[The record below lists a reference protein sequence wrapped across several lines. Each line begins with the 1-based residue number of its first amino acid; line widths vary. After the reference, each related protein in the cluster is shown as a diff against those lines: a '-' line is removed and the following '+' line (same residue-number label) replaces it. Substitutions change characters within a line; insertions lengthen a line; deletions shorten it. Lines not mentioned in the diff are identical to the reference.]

1 MKQII
6 EKVCT
11 AKLFEFIIQNNR
23 KLNMEILSGIYP
35 TGTPAVEIIGHLCNY
50 INSFKMVERNEDVKA
65 ICDLTTQL
73 NGLRE
78 CYKVLESKYTE
89 TLKEKVLES
98 KYTETLKELSES
110 RKKQID
116 QSAVNNELSIL
127 TKKQEFE
134 IQELK
139 RQIYIKGLI
148 NSQGMEIFPPD
159 R

>member
-11 AKLFEFIIQNNR
+11 AKLFEFIIQNDR

-89 TLKEKVLES
+89 TLKE
-98 KYTETLKELSES
+98 LSES

-148 NSQGMEIFPPD
+148 NSRGMEIFPPD

>member
-11 AKLFEFIIQNNR
+11 AKLFEFIIQNNI
-23 KLNMEILSGIYP
+23 KLNMKILSGIYP

-78 CYKVLESKYTE
+78 CY
-89 TLKEKVLES
+89 KVLES

>member
-6 EKVCT
+6 EKVYT
-11 AKLFEFIIQNNR
+11 AKLFEFIIQNNI

-89 TLKEKVLES
+89 TLKE
-98 KYTETLKELSES
+98 LSES

-139 RQIYIKGLI
+139 RQIYIKGMI

>member
-6 EKVCT
+6 EKVYT

-89 TLKEKVLES
+89 TLKE
-98 KYTETLKELSES
+98 LSES

-139 RQIYIKGLI
+139 RQIYIKGMI
-148 NSQGMEIFPPD
+148 NSQGMEIFPPG

>member
-35 TGTPAVEIIGHLCNY
+35 TGTPAVEISGHLCNY

-78 CYKVLESKYTE
+78 CY
-89 TLKEKVLES
+89 KVLES

>member
-11 AKLFEFIIQNNR
+11 AKLFEFIIQNDR
-23 KLNMEILSGIYP
+23 KLNME
-35 TGTPAVEIIGHLCNY
+35 
-50 INSFKMVERNEDVKA
+50 

-89 TLKEKVLES
+89 TLKE
-98 KYTETLKELSES
+98 LSES
-110 RKKQID
+110 RKEQID

>member
-1 MKQII
+1 MHSK
-6 EKVCT
+6 
-11 AKLFEFIIQNNR
+11 AFEFIIQNNR

-89 TLKEKVLES
+89 TLKELS
-98 KYTETLKELSES
+98 KSL
-110 RKKQID
+110 KKQID

-148 NSQGMEIFPPD
+148 NSQGMEIFPPG

>member
-11 AKLFEFIIQNNR
+11 AKLFEFIIQNDR

-89 TLKEKVLES
+89 TLKE
-98 KYTETLKELSES
+98 LSES

-116 QSAVNNELSIL
+116 QSAINNELSIL
-127 TKKQEFE
+127 TKKQEFK

-148 NSQGMEIFPPD
+148 NSQRMEILPPG

>member
-89 TLKEKVLES
+89 TLKE
-98 KYTETLKELSES
+98 LSES

-148 NSQGMEIFPPD
+148 NSRGMEIFPPS

>member
-11 AKLFEFIIQNNR
+11 AKLFEFIIQNNI

-89 TLKEKVLES
+89 TLKE
-98 KYTETLKELSES
+98 LSES

-139 RQIYIKGLI
+139 RQIDIKGLI
-148 NSQGMEIFPPD
+148 NSQGMEIFPPG

>member
-1 MKQII
+1 
-6 EKVCT
+6 
-11 AKLFEFIIQNNR
+11 
-23 KLNMEILSGIYP
+23 
-35 TGTPAVEIIGHLCNY
+35 
-50 INSFKMVERNEDVKA
+50 MVERNEDVKA

-89 TLKEKVLES
+89 TLKE
-98 KYTETLKELSES
+98 LSES
-110 RKKQID
+110 RKEQID

>member
-89 TLKEKVLES
+89 TLKE
-98 KYTETLKELSES
+98 LSES

-139 RQIYIKGLI
+139 RQIYIKGMI

>member
-11 AKLFEFIIQNNR
+11 AKLFEFIIQNDR

-50 INSFKMVERNEDVKA
+50 INSFKMVERNEEVKA

-78 CYKVLESKYTE
+78 CF
-89 TLKEKVLES
+89 KVLES

>member
-11 AKLFEFIIQNNR
+11 AKLFEFIIQNDR

-78 CYKVLESKYTE
+78 CYKVLE
-89 TLKEKVLES
+89 L

>member
-11 AKLFEFIIQNNR
+11 AKLFEFIIQNDR

-89 TLKEKVLES
+89 TLKE
-98 KYTETLKELSES
+98 LSES

-148 NSQGMEIFPPD
+148 NSQRMEILPPG

>member
-11 AKLFEFIIQNNR
+11 AKLFEFIIQNDR

-89 TLKEKVLES
+89 TLKE
-98 KYTETLKELSES
+98 LSES

>member
-89 TLKEKVLES
+89 TLKE
-98 KYTETLKELSES
+98 LSES

-116 QSAVNNELSIL
+116 QSAVNNELSIR
-127 TKKQEFE
+127 E
-134 IQELK
+134 
-139 RQIYIKGLI
+139 
-148 NSQGMEIFPPD
+148 S
-159 R
+159 

>member
-89 TLKEKVLES
+89 TLKE
-98 KYTETLKELSES
+98 LSES

-127 TKKQEFE
+127 TKKQEVE

-148 NSQGMEIFPPD
+148 NSQGMEIFPPG

>member
-11 AKLFEFIIQNNR
+11 AKLFEFIIQNDR

-89 TLKEKVLES
+89 TLKE
-98 KYTETLKELSES
+98 LSES

-139 RQIYIKGLI
+139 RQIYC
-148 NSQGMEIFPPD
+148 
-159 R
+159 

>member
-23 KLNMEILSGIYP
+23 KLNTEILSGIYP

-89 TLKEKVLES
+89 TLKE
-98 KYTETLKELSES
+98 LSES
-110 RKKQID
+110 RKEQID

-139 RQIYIKGLI
+139 RQIDIKGLI

>member
-89 TLKEKVLES
+89 TLKE
-98 KYTETLKELSES
+98 LSES

-139 RQIYIKGLI
+139 RQIYC
-148 NSQGMEIFPPD
+148 
-159 R
+159 

>member
-89 TLKEKVLES
+89 TLKE
-98 KYTETLKELSES
+98 LSES

-148 NSQGMEIFPPD
+148 NSQRMEILPPG

>member
-78 CYKVLESKYTE
+78 YY
-89 TLKEKVLES
+89 KVLES

-148 NSQGMEIFPPD
+148 NSQGMEIFPPG

>member
-11 AKLFEFIIQNNR
+11 AKLFEFIIQNDR

-89 TLKEKVLES
+89 TLKE
-98 KYTETLKELSES
+98 LSES
-110 RKKQID
+110 LKKQID

-148 NSQGMEIFPPD
+148 NSQGMEIFPPG

>member
-89 TLKEKVLES
+89 TLKE
-98 KYTETLKELSES
+98 LSES
-110 RKKQID
+110 RKEQID

-139 RQIYIKGLI
+139 RQIDIKGLI

>member
-73 NGLRE
+73 NGLRD
-78 CYKVLESKYTE
+78 CY
-89 TLKEKVLES
+89 KVLES

>member
-11 AKLFEFIIQNNR
+11 AKLFEFIIQNDR

-89 TLKEKVLES
+89 TLKELN
-98 KYTETLKELSES
+98 ES

-139 RQIYIKGLI
+139 RHLHKGADKQPGNGNLP
-148 NSQGMEIFPPD
+148 SG
-159 R
+159 

>member
-11 AKLFEFIIQNNR
+11 AKLFEFIIQNDR

-89 TLKEKVLES
+89 TLKE
-98 KYTETLKELSES
+98 LSES

-148 NSQGMEIFPPD
+148 NSQGMEIFPPG

>member
-1 MKQII
+1 MKQI
-6 EKVCT
+6 
-11 AKLFEFIIQNNR
+11 NR

-89 TLKEKVLES
+89 TLKE
-98 KYTETLKELSES
+98 LSES

-148 NSQGMEIFPPD
+148 NSQGMEIFPSG

>member
-11 AKLFEFIIQNNR
+11 AKLFEFIIQNHR

-89 TLKEKVLES
+89 TLKE
-98 KYTETLKELSES
+98 LSES

>member
-11 AKLFEFIIQNNR
+11 AKLFEFIIQNDR

-89 TLKEKVLES
+89 TLKE
-98 KYTETLKELSES
+98 LSES

-148 NSQGMEIFPPD
+148 NSPGMEIFPPG

>member
-89 TLKEKVLES
+89 TLKE
-98 KYTETLKELSES
+98 LSES

-139 RQIYIKGLI
+139 RQIYIKGMI
-148 NSQGMEIFPPD
+148 NSQGMEIFPPG

>member
-89 TLKEKVLES
+89 TLKELS
-98 KYTETLKELSES
+98 KSL
-110 RKKQID
+110 KKQID

>member
-89 TLKEKVLES
+89 TLKE
-98 KYTETLKELSES
+98 LSES

-134 IQELK
+134 IQKLK

-148 NSQGMEIFPPD
+148 NSQGMEIFPPG

>member
-89 TLKEKVLES
+89 TLKE
-98 KYTETLKELSES
+98 LSES

-148 NSQGMEIFPPD
+148 NSRGMEIFPPD

>member
-89 TLKEKVLES
+89 TLKE
-98 KYTETLKELSES
+98 LSES
-110 RKKQID
+110 RKEQID

>member
-11 AKLFEFIIQNNR
+11 AKLFEFIIQNDR
-23 KLNMEILSGIYP
+23 KLNMQILSGIYP

-78 CYKVLESKYTE
+78 CY
-89 TLKEKVLES
+89 KVLES

>member
-11 AKLFEFIIQNNR
+11 AKLFEFIIQNDR

-89 TLKEKVLES
+89 TLKE
-98 KYTETLKELSES
+98 LSES
-110 RKKQID
+110 RKEQID